1 MGLALIVIGVVVWL
15 LLSPIIGIILVVV
28 GLLLFI
34 APIHGTYGYSDWRGR
49 RSPPP

>member
-1 MGLALIVIGVVVWL
+1 MGVLLIVAGILIWL
-15 LLSPIIGIILVVV
+15 LLSPLIGIILVVV
-28 GLLLFI
+28 GVILLF